1 MSRIARKPIKIPEK
15 VKVKLSGNCLSVGGP
30 KGELTQELHRNIEID
45 LNEKD
50 GLLSVACPSP
60 AKKERGLQGL
70 FYSLI
75 SNMVAGVTNGFA
87 KGLEINGL
95 GYTVKTQG
103 QKLVLQIGFSLPV
116 SLDIPKGLDVEIV
129 NQSNPGQLNIKGA
142 DKQMV
147 GQFAAD
153 IRRIRPP
160 EPYKGKGIKYVDEVI
175 RRKAGKALAT
185 G

>member
-1 MSRIARKPIKIPEK
+1 MSRIARKPIQIPEK
-15 VKVKLSGNCLSVGGP
+15 VKVKLEANSVVVNGP
-30 KGELTQELHRNIEID
+30 KGVLTQELHRNVRID
-45 LNEKD
+45 LKEKE
-50 GLLSVACPSP
+50 GLLSVMCPSA

-75 SNMVAGVTNGFA
+75 SNMVVGVTNGFT

-103 QKLVLQIGFSLPV
+103 KKLVLQIGFSLPV
-116 SLDIPKGLDVEIV
+116 TLDIPEGLEVEIV
-129 NQSNPGQLNIKGA
+129 NQTNPGKLNIKGA